1 MRPLKHQVEEGEEPF
16 SSIDTKKARIEEEWD
31 RRYKKVKKKSLSS
44 LRDSQK
50 MKKK

>member
-1 MRPLKHQVEEGEEPF
+1 MRSLNHQVEGGEKPF
-16 SSIDTKKARIEEEWD
+16 YSTDTKKARIGEEWD
-31 RRYKKVKKKSLSS
+31 KGYKKVKKKGWKD